1 MSNKLADASGSN
13 NKESM
18 DENENENDGDLSG
31 WKSAKLQ
38 FVRDPSGK
46 VNSDMDY
53 NIC

>member
-1 MSNKLADASGSN
+1 MSNKLADSSGSN
-13 NKESM
+13 NKELR
-18 DENENENDGDLSG
+18 DENENDEDLSG

-46 VNSDMDY
+46 VNSDMNY